1 MTLERKSF
9 DLLLRAK
16 PTPVP
21 LELGGRGTIAP
32 PDLADRLILFEPL
45 GQIMQGQLQISVVA
59 FGPPGLSDL
68 PTALRAANMQKAV
81 AT

>member
-21 LELGGRGTIAP
+21 LEPGGRGTVAP
-32 PDLADRLILFEPL
+32 PDLADRLILFQPL
-45 GQIMQGQLQISVVA
+45 GSDYASYITI
-59 FGPPGLSDL
+59 GPPGLSDL
-68 PTALRAANMQKAV
+68 PTALHANMQQAV

>member
-16 PTPVP
+16 PTPEP
-21 LELGGRGTIAP
+21 LEPGGRGTIAP
-32 PDLADRLILFEPL
+32 PGLADRFILFQPW
-45 GQIMQGQLQISVVA
+45 GQIMLPILL
-59 FGPPGLSDL
+59 FNPRPPPPPPGLSDL
-68 PTALRAANMQKAV
+68 PTALHANMQQAV

>member
-16 PTPVP
+16 PTPEP
-21 LELGGRGTIAP
+21 LEPGGRGTIAP
-32 PDLADRLILFEPL
+32 PDLADRLILFQQW
-45 GQIMQGQLQISVVA
+45 GQTIPPP
-59 FGPPGLSDL
+59 PPGLSDL
-68 PTALRAANMQKAV
+68 PTALHANMQQAV

>member
-21 LELGGRGTIAP
+21 LEPGGRGTIAP
-32 PDLADRLILFEPL
+32 PDLADRLILFQPL
-45 GQIMQGQLQISVVA
+45 GQIMLPILLLPS
-59 FGPPGLSDL
+59 PPGLSDL
-68 PTALRAANMQKAV
+68 PTALHANMQQAV

>member
-21 LELGGRGTIAP
+21 LELGGRGTISP
-32 PDLADRLILFEPL
+32 PDLADSLNTISTIGSDYAFYITIGPL
-45 GQIMQGQLQISVVA
+45 
-59 FGPPGLSDL
+59 GLSDL
-68 PTALRAANMQKAV
+68 PTALHANMQQAV

>member
-32 PDLADRLILFEPL
+32 PDLAARLNT
-45 GQIMQGQLQISVVA
+45 ISNIGSDYASYVTI
-59 FGPPGLSDL
+59 GPPGLSDL
-68 PTALRAANMQKAV
+68 PTALHANMQQAV

>member
-32 PDLADRLILFEPL
+32 PDLADRLNTSSTIGPDY
-45 GQIMQGQLQISVVA
+45 A
-59 FGPPGLSDL
+59 FYVTIGPPGLSDL
-68 PTALRAANMQKAV
+68 PTALHANMQQAV